1 MCLMIPFFF
10 LATLS
15 GMWHLTSPTR
25 DQTHAPCSGSTD
37 SQPRNYQER
46 PCSTSALFNHPL
58 TNAEVFFRILAAMS
72 SAAKN
77 MGVQIF
83 LQESDFI
90 SFGYIPRS
98 GIAGSYGSFTFNP
111 MKNLHTVFKN
121 GNYFL
126 TWYHIR
132 AFMACLSYY
141 HVRSP
146 RVETNWSVQYGL
158 RGLNSLLNK
167 LTEAKFRGHKIFTH
181 FKNRNQYFLSKLA
194 K

>member
-1 MCLMIPFFF
+1 MTPFFS
-10 LATLS
+10 LAALS
-15 GMWHLTSPTR
+15 GTWHLTSLTR
-25 DQTHAPCSGSTD
+25 DQTRAPCSGSTD
-37 SQPRNYQER
+37 SQPRNYQGR
-46 PCSTSALFNHPL
+46 PCSTSASSTHPL
-58 TNAEVFFRILAAMS
+58 ANAEVFFRILATMS
-72 SAAKN
+72 NAAKN

-90 SFGYIPRS
+90 SFGYMPRS

-132 AFMACLSYY
+132 AFMACLLYY

-146 RVETNWSVQYGL
+146 RVETKSSVQYGL

-167 LTEAKFRGHKIFTH
+167 LTEAKFGGHKIFTH